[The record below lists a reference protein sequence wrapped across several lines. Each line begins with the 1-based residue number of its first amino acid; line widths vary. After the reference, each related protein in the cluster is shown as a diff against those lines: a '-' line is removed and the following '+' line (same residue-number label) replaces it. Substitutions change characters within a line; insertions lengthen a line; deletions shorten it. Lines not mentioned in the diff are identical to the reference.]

1 MATVELGPG
10 EEYEF
15 DGVKIHAVYDG
26 KEHHTFVTLDGWKTR
41 EFDLEV
47 DEAGGHID
55 GIDYER
61 QAPPEENLRA
71 FAAIA
76 IFARQK
82 APQVIGI
89 EIITV
94 EDPDGNLL

>member
-1 MATVELGPG
+1 MATVELRPD

-15 DGVKIHAVYDG
+15 DGVRIHAVQEGDD
-26 KEHHTFVTLDGWKTR
+26 HLSFVTLDGWKR
-41 EFDLEV
+41 RRFDLEV
-47 DEAGGHID
+47 DESGGHID
-55 GIDYER
+55 GIDFER
-61 QAPPEENLRA
+61 EAPPEENLRA

-76 IFARQK
+76 IFARKK
-82 APQVIGI
+82 APEVIGQ